1 MYEAIFEKNHA
12 SGGMAFGST
21 SRFNPL
27 SSNPT
32 EDNQVELSDDSTN
45 SNDEALR
52 ATMTQDS
59 NRREACVAPG
69 IATTSRVVGKKKRK
83 IKNSKELP

>member
-1 MYEAIFEKNHA
+1 MKQYLKKNHA

-21 SRFNPL
+21 SRSNPL

>member
-21 SRFNPL
+21 SRSNPI
-27 SSNPT
+27 SSNPA

-45 SNDEALR
+45 SNDEGL
-52 ATMTQDS
+52 
-59 NRREACVAPG
+59 
-69 IATTSRVVGKKKRK
+69 
-83 IKNSKELP
+83 